1 MQHLPDSLLLSQAN
15 DVGDVKQ
22 YQEAAALQ
30 LLLAEP
36 TLSQPFLVPKLT
48 RYAAKT

>member
-1 MQHLPDSLLLSQAN
+1 M
-15 DVGDVKQ
+15 GDVKQ

-30 LLLAEP
+30 LLLADP
-36 TLSQPFLVPKLT
+36 ALAQAFLEPKLT